1 MRAQPISP
9 LVYELV
15 EETTVQT
22 TVTDVL
28 FGTVAVIGGLL
39 VVGLALGL
47 VCASALIG
55 YRRLRGHDRV
65 TGARS
70 ESTQLGLNSPASGR

>member
-1 MRAQPISP
+1 MRVQPISP

-28 FGTVAVIGGLL
+28 FGAVAVIGVLL

-55 YRRLRGHDRV
+55 YRRLRGYDRL
-65 TGARS
+65 TGAQS